1 MLIANIRLIIQN
13 FEEALWHRQT
23 GLLFYPKNKSK
34 NISRQLKI
42 SDNEVEFLFGTTD
55 YDKGAALLKEKYNIP
70 LILITLGKDA
80 TESGNVQFRVGSSHI
95 GISFIG
101 ADHNVTG

>member
-23 GLLFYPKNKSK
+23 GLLFYPKNKRK

-42 SDNEVEFLFGTTD
+42 SIGQEIFEIYTS
-55 YDKGAALLKEKYNIP
+55 LL
-70 LILITLGKDA
+70 
-80 TESGNVQFRVGSSHI
+80 
-95 GISFIG
+95 
-101 ADHNVTG
+101 